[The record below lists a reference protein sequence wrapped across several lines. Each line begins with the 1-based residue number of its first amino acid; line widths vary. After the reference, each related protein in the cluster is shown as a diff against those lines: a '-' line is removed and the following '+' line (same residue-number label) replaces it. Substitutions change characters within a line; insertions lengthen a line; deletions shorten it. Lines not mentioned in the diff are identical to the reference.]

1 VGWLRFFTAAI
12 ENSDTMSNHKQQPS
26 SKAKIVSLHSVVDEL
41 LSSYERITK
50 DHKRIFINEVPR
62 KLSVAAGNNRLIP
75 ELGDL
80 FAIISSNPGK
90 NCIRISAE
98 NTHDDVKLSL
108 KPIDIRGFSFS
119 GIRVHA
125 A

>member
-1 VGWLRFFTAAI
+1 
-12 ENSDTMSNHKQQPS
+12 MSNHKQQPS
-26 SKAKIVSLHSVVDEL
+26 SKAKIVSLHSLVDEL
-41 LSSYERITK
+41 LSSYERVTK
-50 DHKRIFINEVPR
+50 DHKMILINEVPR
-62 KLSVAAGNNRLIP
+62 KLSVATGNNRLIP

-98 NTHDDVKLSL
+98 NTHNDVKLSL